1 MVNEERSELFDTVIR
16 SISHILR
23 GEIYMRMTNKNEF
36 LKSSIEAL
44 GEVFDMLGKLPAIQ
58 LKDLQGKQTAL
69 VIVDMVNGFA
79 REGAL
84 KSPRVEGLIPE
95 IAELS
100 KACDRLHITKLAFAD
115 CHTKASPEFDAYP
128 AHCMIGTSEAEM
140 VDELMELGGYTLI
153 PKNSTNGFLE
163 EAFQQWFEENEHI
176 NTFIITGDC
185 TDICVQQF
193 AITLKT
199 WFNMQN
205 KKVRIIVP
213 INAVETYDF
222 GLHNGDLMNVMA
234 LYNMMI
240 NGIEVAQGVE

>member
-1 MVNEERSELFDTVIR
+1 MKMIYKNDFLKRSVETL
-16 SISHILR
+16 
-23 GEIYMRMTNKNEF
+23 GEI
-36 LKSSIEAL
+36 
-44 GEVFDMLGKLPAIQ
+44 FDMLAKLPILQ

-84 KSPRVEGLIPE
+84 KSPRVEELILE
-95 IAELS
+95 ITELS
-100 KACDRLHITKLAFAD
+100 KMCDELEISKLAFAD
-115 CHTKASPEFDAYP
+115 CHIEASPEFYAYP
-128 AHCMIGTSEAEM
+128 VHCMMGTVEGEI
-140 VDELMELGGYTLI
+140 VDEIKEIGGYILI

-163 EAFQQWFEENEHI
+163 EEFQKWLKEYRHV

-213 INAVETYDF
+213 VNAVETYDF
-222 GLHNGDLMNVMA
+222 GLHNGDLMNAMA
-234 LYNMMI
+234 FYSMI
-240 NGIEVAQGVE
+240 GNGVEVVKEIQIQA

>member
-1 MVNEERSELFDTVIR
+1 
-16 SISHILR
+16 
-23 GEIYMRMTNKNEF
+23 MRMINKNEF
-36 LKSSIEAL
+36 IERSVNTL
-44 GEVFDMLGKLPAIQ
+44 GEIFDMLAKLPAIE

-69 VIVDMVNGFA
+69 VIVDMVNGFV

-84 KSPRVEGLIPE
+84 KSPRVEGLIAE

-100 KACDRLHITKLAFAD
+100 KICNELHVARLAFAD

-128 AHCMIGTSEAEM
+128 AHCMIGTSEGEM
-140 VDELMELGGYTLI
+140 VDELKELGGYTLI
-153 PKNSTNGFLE
+153 SKNSTNGFLE
-163 EAFQQWFEENEHI
+163 EAFQKWLKENEHI
-176 NTFIITGDC
+176 NTFVITGDC

-205 KKVRIIVP
+205 KKVRVIIP
-213 INAVETYDF
+213 INAVETYDLN
-222 GLHNGDLMNVMA
+222 LHNGDLMNVTA

-240 NGIEVAQGVE
+240 NGIEVVQGVNVD

>member
-1 MVNEERSELFDTVIR
+1 
-16 SISHILR
+16 
-23 GEIYMRMTNKNEF
+23 MRMIKKNEF
-36 LKSSIEAL
+36 LKRSVETLEEI
-44 GEVFDMLGKLPAIQ
+44 FDMLAKLPAIQ

-100 KACDRLHITKLAFAD
+100 KACDELQITKLAFAD

-128 AHCMIGTSEAEM
+128 AHCMIGTSEGEI
-140 VDELMELGGYTLI
+140 VDELREIGGYTLI

-163 EAFQQWFEENEHI
+163 EEFQKWFKENEHI
-176 NTFIITGDC
+176 NTFVITGDC

-193 AITLKT
+193 AVTLKT
-199 WFNMQN
+199 WFDMQN
-205 KKVRIIVP
+205 KKARVIIPV
-213 INAVETYDF
+213 NTVETYDF
-222 GLHNGDLMNVMA
+222 GIHNGDLMNVMA
-234 LYNMMI
+234 LHNIMT
-240 NGIEVAQGVE
+240 NGIEVVAGVE

>member
-1 MVNEERSELFDTVIR
+1 MKMINKNDFLKRSVETF
-16 SISHILR
+16 
-23 GEIYMRMTNKNEF
+23 GEIYN
-36 LKSSIEAL
+36 
-44 GEVFDMLGKLPAIQ
+44 MLAELPVLQ
-58 LKDLQGKQTAL
+58 LKDLQGKQTTL
-69 VIVDMVNGFA
+69 VIVDMINGFA

-95 IAELS
+95 ITELS
-100 KACDRLHITKLAFAD
+100 KMCDKLEISKLAFAD
-115 CHTKASPEFDAYP
+115 CHTVDSPEFDAYP
-128 AHCMIGTSEAEM
+128 AHCMVGTYEGEI
-140 VDELMELGGYTLI
+140 VDELKEIGGYTLI

-163 EAFQQWFEENEHI
+163 EKFQKWLKENQQI

-213 INAVETYDF
+213 ANAVETYDF
-222 GLHNGDLMNVMA
+222 EPHNGDLVSVMA
-234 LYNMMI
+234 LYNMII
-240 NGIEVAQGVE
+240 NGIEIVKGAE